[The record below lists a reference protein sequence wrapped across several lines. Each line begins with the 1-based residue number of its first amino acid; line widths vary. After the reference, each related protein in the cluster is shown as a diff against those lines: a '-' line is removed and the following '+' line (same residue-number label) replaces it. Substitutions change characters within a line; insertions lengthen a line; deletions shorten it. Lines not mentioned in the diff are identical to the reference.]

1 MTKVLPCYNYLRT
14 GSAMS
19 AMCCDG
25 VRSLD
30 SMTRNTPDLQTA
42 YACLVQA
49 AKSYGIS
56 NVYAK
61 QLPGKCGVKLG
72 FAFDVNTD
80 CSKIHRGKALCRIDV
95 SYPLI
100 CFDRHQGDETETT
113 PNHELHLIQLNL
125 KGGQRTIEQSL

>member
-1 MTKVLPCYNYLRT
+1 MASSGMIKTTHVVALIMCAVALAHLASNAEGAITCSETMTKVLPCLNYLRT
-14 GSAMS
+14 GSSMS
-19 AMCCDG
+19 ATCCDG

-30 SMTRNTPDLQTA
+30 SMTRNTPNLQTA
-42 YACLVQA
+42 CACLVQA

-80 CSKIHRGKALCRIDV
+80 CSK
-95 SYPLI
+95 
-100 CFDRHQGDETETT
+100 
-113 PNHELHLIQLNL
+113 
-125 KGGQRTIEQSL
+125 